1 MQGQCKLKAESSL
14 YADAQPVLAI
24 SSAKLGVINHENKKN
39 GNARLADTLH
49 FHYAIL
55 EGNLERLF
63 SGFGLLILHPSIQL
77 IFCREQSYKVRLVF
91 L

>member
-1 MQGQCKLKAESSL
+1 MFDNARTVQTEVQS
-14 YADAQPVLAI
+14 VLAI

-49 FHYAIL
+49 FHYAII

-63 SGFGLLILHPSIQL
+63 GGFGLLIHHPSIQL
-77 IFCREQSYKVRLVF
+77 KFCREQFYKVHLVF